1 MTDRPLLFL
10 AIARAALE
18 AVIFACPA
26 AVLHLLTAGRE
37 PLPIGSTA
45 LLCFGVAL
53 VLIALLRDARAQRQ
67 NVALTVIVIGGAAVF
82 GALQPAAP
90 PDGLAVL
97 SRIIGFGILGEI
109 FLWRTVGVARS
120 ITRWSDARG
129 SAAVAAVAV
138 GIAAVVPGLDVVP
151 LPALALLAVGAAGL
165 SLSLARSTEE
175 LDLAGRSARGTASG
189 RTAAGS
195 ALVIGALAVLAA
207 VFSPSLRALA
217 AAGTAVIG
225 PLLLEL
231 LYWIALPFGYL
242 AALLVPLLQPLARSL
257 VGRES
262 RRLTPQEQLRDQQLL
277 EAMEQTRPLV
287 FGAVEIVIAMLAV
300 VFGIVLIDRLTRERR
315 SPLPEGATLEREHA
329 GGASLR
335 DTLAGLLPYRRARR
349 QRPRDDGSA
358 AAAVRLLYWRFLA
371 LAEAAGVGWRA
382 LPETPGEHWQ
392 RLRQSDERWALA
404 GPVVAAFERL
414 RYGEVEP
421 TAEDLE
427 AARGGY
433 RELASRRD

>member
-1 MTDRPLLFL
+1 MTGRPLLFL

-26 AVLHLLTAGRE
+26 AVLHLLAAGRE
-37 PLPIGSTA
+37 PLPIASTA

-82 GALQPAAP
+82 GAIQSAAP

-97 SRIIGFGILGEI
+97 TRIIGFGILGEI
-109 FLWRTVGVARS
+109 FLWRTLSVARS

-129 SAAVAAVAV
+129 SSALAAVAV
-138 GIAAVVPGLDVVP
+138 GIAAVVPGLDVAP

-165 SLSLARSTEE
+165 SMSLARSTEE

-189 RTAAGS
+189 RTAAGG
-195 ALVIGALAVLAA
+195 AVVIGALAVLAA

-217 AAGTAVIG
+217 DAGTALVG
-225 PLLLEL
+225 PFLAQLV
-231 LYWIALPFGYL
+231 YWIALPFGYL
-242 AALLVPLLQPLARSL
+242 AAFLVPLFQPLARL
-257 VGRES
+257 LFRREIREPS
-262 RRLTPQEQLRDQQLL
+262 PEERLRDQLMV
-277 EAMEQTRPLV
+277 EALEQTRPIV
-287 FGAVEIVIAMLAV
+287 FGAVEILIAMVAV
-300 VFGIVLIDRLTRERR
+300 IFGIVLVDRLTRERR
-315 SPLPEGATLEREHA
+315 TPLPVGATLEREHA

-371 LAEAAGVGWRA
+371 LAEAAGAGWRA

-392 RLRQSDERWALA
+392 RLTQNDERWASA
-404 GPVVAAFERL
+404 GPLVAAFERV
-414 RYGEVEP
+414 RYGESEP

-427 AARGGY
+427 AARRGY

>member
-1 MTDRPLLFL
+1 MSGPLLFL

-26 AVLHLLTAGRE
+26 AVLHLLTVGRE

-45 LLCFGVAL
+45 LLCFGTAL
-53 VLIALLRDARAQRQ
+53 VLVALLRDTRAQRQ
-67 NVALTVIVIGGAAVF
+67 SLALTLIVIGGAAAF
-82 GALQPAAP
+82 GALQPAAK

-97 SRIIGFGILGEI
+97 TRIIGFGILGEI
-109 FLWRTVGVARS
+109 FLWRILSVARS
-120 ITRWSDARG
+120 ITRWNDARG
-129 SAAVAAVAV
+129 SAALAAVAL
-138 GIAAVVPGLDVVP
+138 GIAAVVPGLDVAP

-189 RTAAGS
+189 RTAAGA

-207 VFSPSLRALA
+207 IVSPSLRALA
-217 AAGTAVIG
+217 AAGTAVVG

-231 LYWIALPFGYL
+231 LYWVALPFGYL
-242 AALLVPLLQPLARSL
+242 AALLVPLLQPLARAL
-257 VGRES
+257 FGRNP
-262 RRLTPQEQLRDQQLL
+262 RITPEEQLRDQQML
-277 EAMEQTRPLV
+277 EAMEQNRPIV
-287 FGAVEIVIAMLAV
+287 FGAVEILIAMLAV
-300 VFGIVLIDRLTRERR
+300 IFGIVLIDRLTRERR
-315 SPLPEGATLEREHA
+315 STLPDGATLEREHA

-349 QRPRDDGSA
+349 ARPPDDGSP
-358 AAAVRLLYWRFLA
+358 AAAVRVLYWRFLA
-371 LAEAAGVGWRA
+371 LAEAAGAGWRA
-382 LPETPGEHWQ
+382 LPETPGEHWR
-392 RLRQSDERWALA
+392 RLRQGDDRWALA

-414 RYGEVEP
+414 RYGESEP

-427 AARGGY
+427 AARRGY